1 MSRKLERSKKFII
14 FLDNQNRRAY
24 DRGIIIESNKK
35 KTNYRYNN
43 NSNLN
48 KPKKDRIIESTEMCE
63 KVHRRKHLY

>member
-14 FLDNQNRRAY
+14 FLDNQNRRTY
-24 DRGIIIESNKK
+24 DHGIIKESNKK

-48 KPKKDRIIESTEMCE
+48 KPEKDRIIESTEICV
-63 KVHRRKHLY
+63 KVHRRKQLY

>member
-24 DRGIIIESNKK
+24 DRGIIKESNKK

-48 KPKKDRIIESTEMCE
+48 KPEKDRIIKSTEICV
-63 KVHRRKHLY
+63 KVHRRKQL

>member
-48 KPKKDRIIESTEMCE
+48 KPEKDHIIESIEICV
-63 KVHRRKHLY
+63 KVHRRTQLY